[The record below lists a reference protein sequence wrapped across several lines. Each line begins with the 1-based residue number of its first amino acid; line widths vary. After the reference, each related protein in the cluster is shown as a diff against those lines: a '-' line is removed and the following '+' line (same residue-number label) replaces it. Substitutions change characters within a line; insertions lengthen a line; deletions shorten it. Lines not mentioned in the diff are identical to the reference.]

1 MKAATNLL
9 IKISIKNVELLMKLL
24 LLFSFVYNVMN
35 YQLLDHLAKEKNELT
50 KINKILKRLQK
61 RIILH
66 KDNSNHPKSK
76 LLE

>member
-24 LLFSFVYNVMN
+24 LLFSFGYNVMN
-35 YQLLDHLAKEKNELT
+35 YQLLDHFAKEINELT

-66 KDNSNHPKSK
+66 RDNSNHPKSK